1 MGELREQRENKRR
14 NTNKDKRKTNER
26 QKKDKRKA
34 TLILFMGITTVSY
47 CAAWPRRESVC
58 VPPLPRGGGGPIS
71 VKIEPPPPRGRG
83 GTHTHTLSRRGN
95 AGVIRSGTPYL
106 QVEPARPPARRAS
119 DRGQLVRCAKPQHR
133 PAASRV
139 SRPGGPRHGVAAR
152 SRWFSSQSHVQCADL
167 C

>member
-71 VKIEPPPPRGRG
+71 VKIGPPPPRGRG
-83 GTHTHTLSRRGN
+83 GTHTHFRDAATLGSSGRGRHTY
-95 AGVIRSGTPYL
+95 RSNPPDRQRG
-106 QVEPARPPARRAS
+106 EPLTEAS
-119 DRGQLVRCAKPQHR
+119 SSGAQRHNTVQPHK
-133 PAASRV
+133 RV

-152 SRWFSSQSHVQCADL
+152 SRWFSSQSHVQCAYL